1 MVPCS
6 FSRTDCPHHKT
17 AQCSE
22 YALCVSR
29 GQRWDGFCRNLSFWG
44 PGLCR
49 TVSGNGDDVLVIG
62 KVGPGRT
69 AKAVTQAVI
78 SKVKDEHPEA
88 PGILPTYAL
97 SGSLTQKN
105 VRSAVRQALLL
116 AKHHL
121 PECLPDWIMRKKAS
135 FPAMRPWKPFTSRRP
150 WKNGRSKKTLHF

>member
-1 MVPCS
+1 MRQSWSAMGRLLPKS
-6 FSRTDCPHHKT
+6 F
-17 AQCSE
+17 
-22 YALCVSR
+22 
-29 GQRWDGFCRNLSFWG
+29 FWG

-62 KVGPGRT
+62 KVGPGRI